1 MSEPNA
7 SDYDGFYLLPGED
20 TDSLSLSYFD
30 FLEDFDKGKKIGGT
44 EYGDMY
50 HVIFFKQ
57 GEDDVPELNDHFEA
71 IFGDPEVYVKGL
83 LGANIYGCFV
93 KKTEN
98 SFKWVD
104 DYLIRTVCSVT
115 LLKLKNCAKK
125 IAEK

>member
-7 SDYDGFYLLPGED
+7 KEFDGFYLMPGDEE
-20 TDSLSLSYFD
+20 DSLRLSYFD
-30 FLEDFDKGKKIGGT
+30 FLEDFDKGNKIGGT
-44 EYGDMY
+44 DFGDMY
-50 HVIFFKQ
+50 HVIFFRR
-57 GEDDVPELNDHFEA
+57 GEDNLPELDDHFEA
-71 IFGDPEVYVKGL
+71 IFGDPETYVKGL

-104 DYLIRTVCSVT
+104 DYLKRTLSHVT
-115 LLKLKNCAKK
+115 LLKLKNYAKE

>member
-7 SDYDGFYLLPGED
+7 TDFDGFYLMPGDEE
-20 TDSLSLSYFD
+20 DSLRLSYFD

-44 EYGDMY
+44 DYGDMY

-57 GEDDVPELNDHFEA
+57 GEDNIPELNDHFEA
-71 IFGDPEVYVKGL
+71 IFGDPETYVRGL

-104 DYLIRTVCSVT
+104 DYLKRTLSRVT
-115 LLKLKNCAKK
+115 LLKLKNYAKE
-125 IAEK
+125 IAEN

>member
-1 MSEPNA
+1 MSEP
-7 SDYDGFYLLPGED
+7 DTTEFDGFYLMPGDEE
-20 TDSLSLSYFD
+20 DSLRLSYFD
-30 FLEDFDKGKKIGGT
+30 FLEDFDKGKKIGNT
-44 EYGDMY
+44 NYGDMY

-57 GEDDVPELNDHFEA
+57 DEDGIPELDDHFEA
-71 IFGDPEVYVKGL
+71 IFCDPETYVRGL

-104 DYLIRTVCSVT
+104 DYLKRTLSNVT
-115 LLKLKNCAKK
+115 LLKLKNYAKE

>member
-7 SDYDGFYLLPGED
+7 TEFDGFYLMPGDEE
-20 TDSLSLSYFD
+20 DSLKLSYFD
-30 FLEDFDKGKKIGGT
+30 FIDEFDKGKKIGGT
-44 EYGDMY
+44 DYGDMY

-57 GEDDVPELNDHFEA
+57 GEDSIPELNDHFEA
-71 IFGDPEVYVKGL
+71 IFGDPETYVRGL

-104 DYLIRTVCSVT
+104 DYLKRTLSCVT
-115 LLKLKNCAKK
+115 LLKLKTYAKE
-125 IAEK
+125 IAEN